1 MQYKV
6 TSVFPFRKDWRA
18 DIRQVRAD
26 GTLSEER
33 KRPVIKARSKEE
45 ARAKAEKLA
54 LQFGE
59 ESDPIVLD
67 GLLDFAASLNGESIK
82 AETVRGYQSVA
93 KRTCVNLTAMC
104 IDERI
109 SEFGKSHAEKYVASR
124 LESGACPNTIRR
136 ELSVLNMYFSELE
149 RRGQIKDNPIK
160 GITVPGR
167 RSAQPIDPVKA
178 EKIIKLLSSMQGGV
192 GLQGWLAY
200 SCHLHPKEIAPL
212 LWNDFN
218 PTFESVSVSR
228 TIDRDKRVRSI
239 IPIELTCCEELQ
251 IRLKSLRGRN
261 PAGEALFASSK
272 TGYPHPDVL
281 AREFRSA
288 CAGFGV
294 KTSLDEVR
302 RLGLTSTELEGD
314 WHAYSVRLPDA
325 KSRRH
330 MEAQLPSRVR

>member
-1 MQYKV
+1 MKYKV

-26 GTLSEER
+26 GTFSEKR
-33 KRPVIKARSKEE
+33 KRPVIKARSKGE

-59 ESDPIVLD
+59 ESDPVIFD
-67 GLLDFAASLNGESIK
+67 GLLDFAASLSGESIK
-82 AETVRGYQSVA
+82 AETIRGYQSVA
-93 KRTCVNLTAMC
+93 KRTCANLAAMC
-104 IDERI
+104 VDERI
-109 SEFGKSHAEKYVASR
+109 SKFGKSHAEKYVADR
-124 LESGACPNTIRR
+124 LESGACPNTVRR
-136 ELSVLNMYFSELE
+136 ELSVLSMYFSELE
-149 RRGQIKDNPIK
+149 RRGQIEDNPIK

-167 RSAQPIDPVKA
+167 RSAQPIDPEKA
-178 EKIIKLLSSMQGGV
+178 EKIIKLLSGMQGGV

-212 LWNDFN
+212 LWDDFN
-218 PTFESVSVSR
+218 SAFESVSVAR
-228 TIDRDKRVRSI
+228 TIDRDKRVKPRT
-239 IPIELTCCEELQ
+239 PIELTCCKELQ
-251 IRLKSLRGRN
+251 MRLRSLWGKN

-302 RLGLTSTELEGD
+302 RLGLTSTELKGD
-314 WHAYSVRLPDA
+314 
-325 KSRRH
+325 
-330 MEAQLPSRVR
+330 

>member
-1 MQYKV
+1 MKYKV

-26 GTLSEER
+26 GTFSEKR
-33 KRPVIKARSKEE
+33 KRPVIKARSKGE

-59 ESDPIVLD
+59 ESDPVIFD
-67 GLLDFAASLNGESIK
+67 GLLDFAASLSGESIK
-82 AETVRGYQSVA
+82 AETIRGYQSVA
-93 KRTCVNLTAMC
+93 KRTCANLAAMC
-104 IDERI
+104 VYERI
-109 SEFGKSHAEKYVASR
+109 SKFGKSHAEKYVAGR
-124 LESGACPNTIRR
+124 LESGACPNTVRR
-136 ELSVLNMYFSELE
+136 ELSVLSMYFSELE
-149 RRGQIKDNPIK
+149 RRGQIEDNPIK

-167 RSAQPIDPVKA
+167 RSAQPIDPEKA
-178 EKIIKLLSSMQGGV
+178 EKIIKLLSGMQGGV

-212 LWNDFN
+212 LWDDFN
-218 PTFESVSVSR
+218 SAFESVSVAR
-228 TIDRDKRVRSI
+228 TIDRDKRVKPRT
-239 IPIELTCCEELQ
+239 PIELTCCQELQ
-251 IRLKSLRGRN
+251 MRLRSLWGKN

-302 RLGLTSTELEGD
+302 RLGLTSTELKGD
-314 WHAYSVRLPDA
+314 
-325 KSRRH
+325 
-330 MEAQLPSRVR
+330 